1 MSVAN
6 ATLSQRLSGDASKD
20 ARCAS
25 SRCFHCGEALPIAP
39 ALATVDGAER
49 TFCCTGCAA
58 AARWIVDASLQDY
71 YSLRQRDAA
80 KIDPDD
86 TDYRAWDRDDV
97 LAGHTRAVDGGREIT
112 ILTDGMR
119 CAACAWLIDRA
130 LCRDDGVREVVA
142 NAVTGRIRIV
152 WDPQRTRLSALLSR
166 LATLGYRPA
175 LATGTARETAHR
187 HERRRWLIRLGVA
200 GLGAM
205 QAMMF
210 AEALYLD
217 TARQMPIPT
226 RDFFRWIAFLVSTP
240 VVFYAGWP
248 FIEGMWRELR
258 GRRLGMDTLIASS
271 TLLAYFASL
280 IETLRG
286 GVHVWYD
293 AAVMFVFLLLAA
305 RMLEQRARSAASA
318 QVDALARARPALAM
332 RERADGSREQVP
344 LEALR
349 VGDIVRIAVGEAVPA
364 DGVLID
370 NMHIDSVHIDSVRVD
385 GTLVDGTRVESTRTE
400 GMPIDNAY
408 SDGTV
413 TIAQG
418 SNAIA
423 AFDESLLTGES
434 RAALKSAGDA
444 IYAGS
449 LCRERPA
456 RLRVMRIGEDTRLSQ
471 LTRLVE
477 RAQAQ
482 RPALAQQA
490 DRIGAW
496 FVAALSLIACAVYVW
511 WRMHEPARAF
521 EVALAVLVVSCPCA
535 LSLAVPTALTTVHGA
550 LAKLGVL
557 ALRPEALSAL
567 ARADRIVFDKTGT
580 LSDRTPRIT
589 AAEAFDGMSIAR
601 ALAIAAALE
610 RDSGHPLAAAFAS
623 ASLASAAHGGDI
635 ADVIADVITDI
646 ADLRSEPGYGIV
658 GRIDHIH
665 YRLGRAHWAAADD
678 VRALAD
684 DDALWLGDGRRAFAR
699 FALDETLRAD
709 AADAVSDLRRLG
721 LRVDICSGDAQ
732 ARVVRLAAMLGID
745 AAAVRARQTPEDK
758 LAYAHARQ
766 AAGEVVAMVGDGL
779 NDAPVLAGANVS
791 LALADGAALA
801 QRAADFVIVGD
812 ALRRI
817 PQAVALARRSER
829 IVRENIAWAIGYN
842 LLALPLAASGVL
854 TPWMAAVGMALSSL
868 LVTLN
873 ALRLAR
879 VPAMPDAQH
888 NVDGQGIC
896 SDKIRSHNI
905 HSARLEN
912 THQKITHQN
921 SVHQKSALDQAAF
934 GEAAP

>member
-1 MSVAN
+1 MSASAV
-6 ATLSQRLSGDASKD
+6 TLAERLSGDASND

-49 TFCCTGCAA
+49 AFCCTGCAA

-71 YSLRQRDAA
+71 YRLRQRDAA

-112 ILTDGMR
+112 ILIDGMR

-130 LCRDDGVREVVA
+130 LCRDDGVREITA

-152 WDPQRTRLSALLSR
+152 WDPQRTHLSVLLSR
-166 LATLGYRPA
+166 LASLGYRPA
-175 LATGTARETAHR
+175 LATGTAREDAHR
-187 HERRRWLIRLGVA
+187 RERRRWLIRLGVA

-248 FIEGMWRELR
+248 FLEGMWRELR

-280 IETLRG
+280 AETLRG
-286 GVHVWYD
+286 GAHVWYD

-318 QVDALARARPALAM
+318 QVDALARARPALAT

-370 NMHIDSVHIDSVRVD
+370 CVRFD
-385 GTLVDGTRVESTRTE
+385 GMLADGMLADCIRAEGMRVESARTRS
-400 GMPIDNAY
+400 MPIDSAANDY
-408 SDGTV
+408 T
-413 TIAQG
+413 T
-418 SNAIA
+418 AIA
-423 AFDESLLTGES
+423 HDSYAMTAFDESLLTGES
-434 RAALKSAGDA
+434 RAVFKASGDT

-456 RLRVMRIGEDTRLSQ
+456 RLRVMHIGENTRLSQ

-490 DRIGAW
+490 DRIAAW

-589 AAEAFDGMSIAR
+589 AVEAFDGMSSAQ

-623 ASLASAAHGGDI
+623 AALASAAHGDDI
-635 ADVIADVITDI
+635 ADVIADI
-646 ADLRSEPGYGIV
+646 ADLRSEPGYGIA
-658 GRIDHIH
+658 GRLDRIH
-665 YRLGRAHWAAADD
+665 YRLGRAHWAAAND

-732 ARVVRLAAMLGID
+732 ARVARLAAMLGID

-842 LLALPLAASGVL
+842 LLALPLAASGAL

-879 VPAMPDAQH
+879 VPAMPNAQRIADGRRNDAALA
-888 NVDGQGIC
+888 DG
-896 SDKIRSHNI
+896 
-905 HSARLEN
+905 
-912 THQKITHQN
+912 
-921 SVHQKSALDQAAF
+921 ALDQAAL